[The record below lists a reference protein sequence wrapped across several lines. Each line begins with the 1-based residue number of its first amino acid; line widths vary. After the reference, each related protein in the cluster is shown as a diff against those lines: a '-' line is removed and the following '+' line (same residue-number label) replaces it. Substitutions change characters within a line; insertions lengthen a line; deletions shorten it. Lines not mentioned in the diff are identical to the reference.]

1 MRISDWSSDVCSS
14 DLAADQFHVPQGRL
28 NPRGGEPALVGE
40 FDRKTRISGF
50 RPHSQNGAVP
60 RSPGSAMNRFAHT
73 TPKTPTERDPRW
85 AAVLA
90 RDPSANDR
98 FVYAVRTTGVYCRPG
113 SPSRLPRPEN
123 VEFFDTP
130 AAAEEIGRANV

>member
-14 DLAADQFHVPQGRL
+14 DLVPQGRL
-28 NPRGGEPALVGE
+28 NPRGGEPAQVGE
-40 FDRKTRISGF
+40 FDRKTRISRF

-73 TPKTPTERDPRW
+73 IPKTPTERDPRW

-90 RDPSANDR
+90 RDPSANAR
-98 FVYAVRTTGVYCRPG
+98 FVYAVQ
-113 SPSRLPRPEN
+113 
-123 VEFFDTP
+123 
-130 AAAEEIGRANV
+130 IGRASCRERVSQYG

>member
-14 DLAADQFHVPQGRL
+14 DLGRRASAAGRAADQLHVPQGRL
-28 NPRGGEPALVGE
+28 NPRGGEPAQVGE
-40 FDRKTRISGF
+40 FDRKTRISRF

-73 TPKTPTERDPRW
+73 IPKTPTERDPRW

-113 SPSRLPRPEN
+113 SPRS
-123 VEFFDTP
+123 
-130 AAAEEIGRANV
+130 EEHTSEL

>member
-14 DLAADQFHVPQGRL
+14 DLAADQFHVPQSRL

-85 AAVLA
+85 AALLA
-90 RDPSANDR
+90 RYPSANHT
-98 FVYAVRTTGVYCRPG
+98 FVY
-113 SPSRLPRPEN
+113 
-123 VEFFDTP
+123 
-130 AAAEEIGRANV
+130 EIGRSHDSTPPTNPPLLSR